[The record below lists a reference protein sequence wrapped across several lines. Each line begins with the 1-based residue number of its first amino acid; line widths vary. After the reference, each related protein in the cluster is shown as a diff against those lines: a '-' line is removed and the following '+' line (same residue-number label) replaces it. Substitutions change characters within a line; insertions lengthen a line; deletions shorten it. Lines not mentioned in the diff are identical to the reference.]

1 MGSNS
6 STKRHSEVSEQL
18 SSFDAS
24 PLIPFD
30 YESSRPHLLR
40 QISVVPLVDII
51 MEYMVQPLQHLV
63 IIQRPDSN
71 QQLSLSIGWITSDL
85 PSRPAAIVTIDDNT
99 HFRRHPGLGWVYD
112 YLPNDDD
119 GEKEMEVRG
128 DVPGYRR
135 IFGLFPTDS
144 WQCFQN
150 VAIIDDRLY
159 LFGFGHS
166 DDLKSN
172 NDHPH
177 YKLASCSISD
187 LLTSALSS
195 KPPSSMTQVSSLIKW
210 KSDHAVVPSSY
221 VYLSNARELG
231 RTTTTV
237 WRNRLVLVATFF
249 DHYPHLHSR
258 GLCCY
263 YDTIINEWHQLP
275 DLVIQTREVSV
286 QCIHDQL
293 YITSQSPEDEAVP
306 IMVYDDIDNKWYP
319 VPTLHNSIYI
329 VPCSISLPSKCR
341 SSPSSSSSSS
351 SSLSSRQNNTVASE
365 DMVNHQSAVITI
377 IDKTSVRR
385 KVFRY
390 RRYDHRNGQLQPLK
404 LSFPSWFR
412 TPMSLPFVIGHH
424 SEWLI
429 WPAQEEQPIQ
439 GYVRPK
445 WKEHLEERKK
455 YPHKISI
462 VKVNDIHDPNKWR
475 SWPLIP
481 STDTG
486 YYLVV
491 SGENSVSNCTRYGAD
506 FRSVD

>member
-275 DLVIQTREVSV
+275 ELAVRSREVSV

-306 IMVYDDIDNKWYP
+306 IMVYNDIDNKWYP
-319 VPTLHNSIYI
+319 VPTLHNPTHI
-329 VPCSISLPSKCR
+329 VPCSISSPPR
-341 SSPSSSSSSS
+341 SSPSSSP
-351 SSLSSRQNNTVASE
+351 SSLQNSIHTKQG
-365 DMVNHQSAVITI
+365 DMTNHHNNIITI
-377 IDKTSVRR
+377 INQSTR
-385 KVFRY
+385 KVPRY
-390 RRYDHRNGQLQPLK
+390 GRYDIRHDQLQPLK
-404 LSFPSWFR
+404 LSFPSWFTTLR
-412 TPMSLPFVIGHH
+412 SLPFVVGHNG
-424 SEWLI
+424 WLI
-429 WPAQEEQPIQ
+429 WPAHKWYRHLD
-439 GYVRPK
+439 GRGPK
-445 WKEHLEERKK
+445 HKRKR
-455 YPHKISI
+455 
-462 VKVNDIHDPNKWR
+462 WR
-475 SWPLIP
+475 SERNILMK
-481 STDTG
+481 
-486 YYLVV
+486 YRL
-491 SGENSVSNCTRYGAD
+491 
-506 FRSVD
+506 